1 MPWTKEEEEGYAHM
15 ASIKA
20 HMIDCVVCECP
31 ITPTEQKKNNGMCDH
46 CHAETMIRKDNDEPK

>member
-46 CHAETMIRKDNDEPK
+46 CHGETMIRKNK